1 MKISRKLPKK
11 NDRSRVIDNHQDS
24 AEQKKKDAELFDKL
38 VINKNEYYDQLST
51 EDAVLSALKKI
62 DSSDSK

>member
-1 MKISRKLPKK
+1 MKISGKLTKK
-11 NDRSRVIDNHQDS
+11 IDRSRLIDNHQDS

>member
-11 NDRSRVIDNHQDS
+11 IDRSRVIDNHQDS

-51 EDAVLSALKKI
+51 EDAVLPALKKN